1 MKIVM
6 VGAGGVAT
14 SLAHALLGAGHE
26 LLAIYSRTLTSART
40 LADAL
45 GGGPIPTD
53 ELTDLPAEAD
63 LFLICVKDDAVAM
76 VGQTLSQ
83 TFPQVLAV
91 HTAGSL
97 PLDTLPQRRRG
108 VLYPLQTFSRERVV
122 DLTEVPLF
130 LETSD
135 PADMALLRTLA
146 ESLSRSVYEMSSS
159 QRAYLHIA
167 AVFCCNFANH
177 LSTLSAGLLERHGIP
192 FTVMLPL
199 IDEMTRKLHYLPPCD
214 AQTGPAIR
222 HDHRVLEAQ
231 HALLLRE
238 GEQELADI
246 YRLLSDSIGSLT
258 LRGCSFQ

>member
-1 MKIVM
+1 MKIVL

-14 SLAHALLGAGHE
+14 SLAHALRRAGHE
-26 LLAIYSRTLTSART
+26 LLAIYSRTLASART
-40 LADAL
+40 LAEAL
-45 GGGPIPTD
+45 DGQPIPTD
-53 ELTDLPAEAD
+53 DLTILPSQAD

-83 TFPQVLAV
+83 AFPDVLAV

-130 LETSD
+130 LETSL

-177 LSTLSAGLLERHGIP
+177 LCALSADLLERHGIP

-199 IDEMTRKLHYLPPCD
+199 IDEMTRKLHYLPPRD
-214 AQTGPAIR
+214 AQTGPAVR
-222 HDHRVLEAQ
+222 RDHRVLASQ
-231 HALLLRE
+231 HALLLQE
-238 GEQELADI
+238 GEHKLADI
-246 YRLLSDSIGSLT
+246 YRLLSDSIGQAPNVHEM
-258 LRGCSFQ
+258 C